1 MEWIRRAMEQG
12 EAAAQN
18 NLGFCYEDGRGVPR
32 DYEEAAR
39 WYEMAGEAE
48 KRALVLKKIRR

>member
-1 MEWIRRAMEQG
+1 MEQG
-12 EAAAQN
+12 EETAQN
-18 NLGFCYEDGRGVPR
+18 NLGVCYENGPGVPR